1 MLGHVLHMMCGQ
13 PVYIS
18 VVDVCF
24 RENEEI
30 YDLHSAACIFV
41 KKNTHH
47 TAMVLKDVTIRSVFD
62 KPKTFKNSKW
72 GIT

>member
-24 RENEEI
+24 RENEET
-30 YDLHSAACIFV
+30 YGLHSAAC
-41 KKNTHH
+41 
-47 TAMVLKDVTIRSVFD
+47 VLKNKIDTILQWFGKMSRFALFSTNL
-62 KPKTFKNSKW
+62 KHLRIQS
-72 GIT
+72 GG